1 MNGTL
6 RAAALAAGLGL
17 VAAPVAAQSVDMDD
31 RSGWPDSFTV
41 GTASQGGTYF
51 TYGSGWA
58 NLVAEE
64 LGISGGGQVTGGPV
78 QNMALVHAGDVE
90 MGMTTLGPAFEA
102 VNGRSPLAP
111 GNPHENVR
119 AMFPMYETPF
129 VVTVLASSG
138 VERIADIEDGA
149 VIGFGPAG
157 STSDTYF
164 PAMLETVGVEF
175 NKRNGSWSD
184 LAGQLQ
190 DGLLDVIAFAAGIP
204 TPAVSQLEAQNE
216 IRVLSF
222 TEEEINAIIE
232 AFPVAEF
239 TIPQATYQSLDA
251 DKQAVSMWNFAIASA
266 ELPAS
271 FVYNVME
278 IVLGN
283 NERMVEI
290 HRAAR
295 ATKPEFFD
303 RNTFLPF
310 HEGAWKWYE
319 DNGFEVP
326 DDLKG

>member
-17 VAAPVAAQSVDMDD
+17 VASPVAAQSVDMDD

-58 NLVAEE
+58 NLVAEQ

-138 VERIADIEDGA
+138 VERIADIENGA
-149 VIGFGPAG
+149 RIGFGPAG

-222 TEEEINAIIE
+222 TEAEINAIIE
-232 AFPVAEF
+232 EFPVAEF
-239 TIPQATYQSLDA
+239 TIPQRTYQSLDA

-303 RNTFLPF
+303 RNSFLPF

>member
-1 MNGTL
+1 
-6 RAAALAAGLGL
+6 
-17 VAAPVAAQSVDMDD
+17 
-31 RSGWPDSFTV
+31 
-41 GTASQGGTYF
+41 
-51 TYGSGWA
+51 
-58 NLVAEE
+58 
-64 LGISGGGQVTGGPV
+64 
-78 QNMALVHAGDVE
+78 MALVHAGDVE

-111 GNPHENVR
+111 GNPHDQVR

-164 PAMLETVGVEF
+164 PAMLETVGVDF

-216 IRVLSF
+216 IRVLAF
-222 TEEEINAIIE
+222 TEDETDTILEE
-232 AFPVAEF
+232 FPVSEF
-239 TIPQATYQSLDA
+239 TIPEATYQSLDE
-251 DKQAVSMWNFAIASA
+251 DKQAVSMWNFAIANA

-295 ATKPEFFD
+295 ATKPEHWD
-303 RNTFLPF
+303 TNTFLPF

-319 DNGFEVP
+319 DNGFDIP

>member
-17 VAAPVAAQSVDMDD
+17 VASPVAAQSVDMDD

-58 NLVAEE
+58 NLVAEQ

-138 VERIADIEDGA
+138 VERIADIENGA
-149 VIGFGPAG
+149 RIGFGPAG

-232 AFPVAEF
+232 EFPVAEF
-239 TIPQATYQSLDA
+239 TIPQRTYQSLDA

-303 RNTFLPF
+303 RNSFLPF